1 VCVWYRHCLCCVVD
15 EGMCV
20 SGTVIACVVLLMR
33 VCVCLVPSLLV
44 LCC

>member
-1 VCVWYRHCLCCVVD
+1 VSGTVIAVCCVVD

-20 SGTVIACVVLLMR
+20 SGTVIACVVLLVR

>member
-1 VCVWYRHCLCCVVD
+1 VSGTVIAVCCAVD

-33 VCVCLVPSLLV
+33 VCMCVWYRHCCV